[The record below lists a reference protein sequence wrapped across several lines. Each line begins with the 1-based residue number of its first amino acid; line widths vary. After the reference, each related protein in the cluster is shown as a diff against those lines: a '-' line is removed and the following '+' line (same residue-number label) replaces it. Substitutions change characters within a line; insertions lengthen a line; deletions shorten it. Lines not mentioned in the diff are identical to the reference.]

1 MKNSKLQ
8 EVAQFSFF
16 DHCIERIE
24 KNTGKVRESCF
35 GEKWAVTYS
44 FVSISNSL
52 LCAVKFRLP
61 PSNEIAQ
68 RYCFRSCVSGILFTR
83 MGSHVITTHDA
94 IIQSQVTWEPPPLPS
109 PLDILKHVY
118 LGTSTFPDMFRLVHY
133 EVPDICWQAG
143 GWHSTEMPSCCFYLQ
158 KYEML

>member
-1 MKNSKLQ
+1 MKKIGGKSGNLVSGKSGRSHIHSFPLQ
-8 EVAQFSFF
+8 IHYYARS
-16 DHCIERIE
+16 
-24 KNTGKVRESCF
+24 SS
-35 GEKWAVTYS
+35 YY
-44 FVSISNSL
+44 
-52 LCAVKFRLP
+52 RLP
-61 PSNEIAQ
+61 TKL
-68 RYCFRSCVSGILFTR
+68 RKGIVFGHVCLAFLFTR
-83 MGSHVITTHDA
+83 TGSHVITTHDA

>member
-1 MKNSKLQ
+1 MHFEIDFRKSEELKKIRGKSGNLVSGKSGRSHIH
-8 EVAQFSFF
+8 SFPF
-16 DHCIERIE
+16 QIHYYAR
-24 KNTGKVRESCF
+24 SSS
-35 GEKWAVTYS
+35 Y
-44 FVSISNSL
+44 
-52 LCAVKFRLP
+52 LP

-94 IIQSQVTWEPPPLPS
+94 IIQSHVTWEPPPLPS

-133 EVPDICWQAG
+133 EVPDI
-143 GWHSTEMPSCCFYLQ
+143 F
-158 KYEML
+158 